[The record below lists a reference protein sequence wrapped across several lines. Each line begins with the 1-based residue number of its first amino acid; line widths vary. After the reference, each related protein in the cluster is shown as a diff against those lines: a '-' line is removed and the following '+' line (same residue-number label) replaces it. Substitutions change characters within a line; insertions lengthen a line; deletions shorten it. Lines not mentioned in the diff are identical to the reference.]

1 MVDCRPDWKGPDL
14 SLLSLLALAVALA
27 LDAFAVAIATGAALK
42 TVSGR
47 QTFRLAWHFG
57 LFQALM
63 PILGWAA
70 GQAVSRL
77 LQTVD
82 HWVAFGILAVVGARM
97 VWGALKKEEGSPEQD
112 PTRGLTL
119 LLLSIATS
127 LDALAVGLS
136 LSLLQVSIWW
146 PALVIGVVAAA
157 FTAAGLQVGRLAGG
171 AVRMGR
177 WAELGG
183 GVVLVLIGLK
193 ILLDHGGLG

>member
-1 MVDCRPDWKGPDL
+1 M

-27 LDAFAVAIATGAALK
+27 LDAFAVSVAVGASLR

-70 GQAVSRL
+70 GRTVSGL
-77 LQTVD
+77 LGAVD
-82 HWVAFGILAVVGARM
+82 HWIAFGILAVVGARM
-97 VWGALKKEEGSPEQD
+97 VAGAFRGEEEVRESD

-146 PALVIGVVAAA
+146 PALVIGVVAAG
-157 FTAAGLQVGRLAGG
+157 FTIAGLQAGRLAG
-171 AVRMGR
+171 AAARLGR
-177 WAELGG
+177 WAEFGG
-183 GVVLVLIGLK
+183 GAVLILIGIK
-193 ILLDHGGLG
+193 ILLDHGAVG

>member
-1 MVDCRPDWKGPDL
+1 L

-27 LDAFAVAIATGAALK
+27 LDAFAVAVAVGAALK
-42 TVSGR
+42 AVSGR

-70 GQAVSRL
+70 GRTVSGL
-77 LQTVD
+77 LQAAD
-82 HWVAFGILAVVGARM
+82 HWVAFGILAFVGARM
-97 VWGALKKEEGSPEQD
+97 AAGAFREQEARESD

-136 LSLLQVSIWW
+136 LSLLDVSIWW
-146 PALVIGVVAAA
+146 PATVIGVVAAA
-157 FTAAGLQVGRLAGG
+157 FTAAGLQAGRLAGS
-171 AVRMGR
+171 AARIGR

-183 GVVLVLIGLK
+183 GVVLLLIGVK
-193 ILLDHGGLG
+193 ILLDHGAVG